1 MEQAIQ
7 ANTPPLSLIK
17 KQHGDIKA
25 MAVLVIILESLIT
38 FFNVG
43 KSMNDIQLA
52 ETVKL
57 IMSEYY
63 FLKLEDLKLCF
74 DGMKKGKYL
83 GEKGQLFDRLDG
95 QIILLALKSYTE
107 ERIQVAEVLSNEAHK
122 AITDAEKEDR
132 YLITLGDNYLQETRD
147 GYEEV
152 SKRELA
158 TKYFFSE
165 AIRIKNG
172 IKRSNPYLDF
182 KIVFADQVDIG
193 KINEIK
199 SRFPQL
205 VTHEDKFIKKAND
218 YTVAKQLILANETLS
233 PLEKE
238 NEIRDLTGLK
248 HITQEEFDLREGL
261 LEKTINKS

>member
-7 ANTPPLSLIK
+7 ANSPPLSLIK
-17 KQHGDIKA
+17 KQHGEVKSL
-25 MAVLVIILESLIT
+25 AVLVIILADLIK

-43 KSMNDIQLA
+43 KSMNDTQLA

-57 IMSEYY
+57 IMAEYY

-74 DGMKKGKYL
+74 NGMKSGKYID
-83 GEKGQLFDRLDG
+83 GGKLFDRLDG
-95 QIILLALKSYTE
+95 QIIMLALKAYTE
-107 ERIQVAEVLSNEAHK
+107 ERIEIAEILSNEKHK
-122 AITDAEKEDR
+122 VVTDSEKEDR
-132 YLITLGDNYLQETRD
+132 YLIALEDNYLQENSE

-172 IKRSNPYLDF
+172 IKRSNPYLNF

-193 KINEIK
+193 KINDIK
-199 SRFPQL
+199 SKFPQL
-205 VTHEDKFIKKAND
+205 QTHEDKYIKKAND
-218 YTVAKQLILANETLS
+218 YSMAKQLILANELLT

-238 NEIRDLTGLK
+238 NEIRALTGLHPVDEK
-248 HITQEEFDLREGL
+248 EFALRQEL
-261 LEKTINKS
+261 LKKSK